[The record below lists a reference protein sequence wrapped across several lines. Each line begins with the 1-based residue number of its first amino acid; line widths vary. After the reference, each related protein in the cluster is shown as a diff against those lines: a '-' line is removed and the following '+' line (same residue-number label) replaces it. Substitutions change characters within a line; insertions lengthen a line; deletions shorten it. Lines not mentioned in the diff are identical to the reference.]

1 LAIGSAFERPA
12 GRSLAPGLR
21 DHGKLQAALLPVATA
36 ATLGLPL
43 ALFYWRA
50 VADALLSGVAALF
63 LLHCCLTADFS
74 PFRAAWFR
82 WAAAL
87 WVWLLA
93 ASLLAGTGQ
102 SVGQALV
109 LIRLLLFAL
118 ALEQW
123 VLMPAQTRRWL
134 FWMFVT
140 LAAWMMLECWQQYL
154 LGSNLAGYPRW
165 ADGALTGPFEKPRA
179 GSAYLALFFP
189 ALLPLVMAGL
199 GRREAWARVGGVLL
213 LLAGVATML
222 LIGQRMPALLMLL
235 GLVVSAL
242 LLPRFRLPAS
252 LALLAGAL
260 VLAATPV
267 ISPPTF
273 QKLVLHFLEQMR
285 DFPTSSYGLLYV
297 RALVMLQAH
306 PWLGLGVDGFRH
318 ACADPRYFHGLAWL
332 GVSDADQG
340 GLTGCNLH
348 PHNYYLELA
357 TDGGVPGLVLF
368 IGLVAAWFL
377 RLARP
382 LTSGAVLPV
391 ALFVSVLIQLWP
403 LASTTA
409 LFVLPTGG
417 WLLLTVG
424 WGLAE
429 ASAPINSSPRPFS

>member
-1 LAIGSAFERPA
+1 VSGSAFEQPA
-12 GRSLAPGLR
+12 GRNLSAGLR
-21 DHGKLQAALLPVATA
+21 DQGRLQAALLPAATA
-36 ATLGLPL
+36 ATLALPL
-43 ALFYWRA
+43 ALFYSRTI
-50 VADALLSGVAALF
+50 ADALLSAVAALF
-63 LLHCCLTADFS
+63 LLRCCLAADFS
-74 PFRAAWFR
+74 PFSRAAWFR

-93 ASLLAGTGQ
+93 ASLLAGTQQ
-102 SVGQALV
+102 SAEQAAV
-109 LIRLLLFAL
+109 VVRLLLLAL

-123 VLMPAQTRRWL
+123 VLTPAQARRWL

-179 GSAYLALFFP
+179 GSAYIALFFP

-199 GRREAWARVGGVLL
+199 GRPEAWARAGGVLL
-213 LLAGVATML
+213 LIVGVATML

-235 GLVVSAL
+235 GLVACAL
-242 LLPRFRLPAS
+242 LLPRFRVPM
-252 LALLAGAL
+252 LLAILVGLL

-273 QKLVLHFLEQMR
+273 QKLVLRFLEQMR

-297 RALVMLQAH
+297 RALVMLEAH

-318 ACADPRYFHGLAWL
+318 ACADPQYFHGLAAL
-332 GVSDADQG
+332 GVSEAEQG
-340 GLTGCNLH
+340 GLRGCSLH

-368 IGLVAAWFL
+368 IGLVAAWFR

-382 LTSGAVLPV
+382 LNSSTVLPV
-391 ALFVSVLIQLWP
+391 ALFVSVLVQLWP
-403 LASTTA
+403 AASTTA
-409 LFVLPTGG
+409 LFVLPTAG
-417 WLLLTVG
+417 WVLLTVG

-429 ASAPINSSPRPFS
+429 ASNGANCSPQLLS